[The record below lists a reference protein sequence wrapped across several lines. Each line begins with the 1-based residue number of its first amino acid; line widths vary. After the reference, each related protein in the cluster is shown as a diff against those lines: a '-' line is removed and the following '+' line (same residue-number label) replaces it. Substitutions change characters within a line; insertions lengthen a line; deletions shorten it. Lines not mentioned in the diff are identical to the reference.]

1 MFGVWLERRRFRK
14 CVLETLMLMLENL
27 GLKSPKI
34 LLRHYPG
41 VENAILDHFHRGVG
55 YRDCCIAVVASV
67 LPDQIEHHYGDD
79 QRAIILDQLTAKGM
93 SFAAKAPIARAIL
106 SAEDFA
112 HRWSATG
119 NVEEESRD
127 LMMNEIIGALQ
138 GFSPEER
145 SRRRFDR
152 AFSQLVHPAGS

>member
-1 MFGVWLERRRFRK
+1 MFGAWLERRRYRTR
-14 CVLETLMLMLENL
+14 VLETLMLMLDDLE
-27 GLKSPKI
+27 LKSPKT

-41 VENAILDHFHRGVG
+41 VEKAIVDHFHRGVG
-55 YRDCCIAVVASV
+55 YRDCCIAVAASV

-79 QRAIILDQLTAKGM
+79 QRVLILDQLTAKGLP
-93 SFAAKAPIARAIL
+93 FAAKTSLARAIL

-119 NVEEESRD
+119 DVEAGSRD
-127 LMMNEIIGALQ
+127 MMMNEIIGALQ

-145 SRRRFDR
+145 SRRRIDR
-152 AFSQLVHPAGS
+152 ALSKMTTRKR